1 MGGGKGGGGGGGG
14 GGGEGLFK
22 LAMNEVDRGRGG
34 GGDGG
39 HLSFGRL
46 GEKVCFY

>member
-1 MGGGKGGGGGGGG
+1 MGGGTGGGGGGGG